1 MGSKRCYHQRHKGTK
16 GRTYR
21 TGHDHNDKWEYP
33 WNNIPLWS
41 TTCGSCLLVDRL
53 VGWLTTEHNHHRP
66 HFLFLGTQNTHT
78 DTTAS
83 SSSSSAMQS
92 SNLNLQFAPL
102 LHAEESAVASTAA
115 PQTDI
120 GATAK
125 EQEQQQPLWSSL
137 FYLWFLV
144 DQIAGHTQQAMNT
157 TTTT

>member
-1 MGSKRCYHQRHKGTK
+1 MRCYHQRDKGTK

-21 TGHDHNDKWEYP
+21 TGHDYNDKWEYP
-33 WNNIPLWS
+33 WNNIPLWL

-53 VGWLTTEHNHHRP
+53 VGWLTTEHNHHHRP

-102 LHAEESAVASTAA
+102 LHAEESAVASTGMAHR
-115 PQTDI
+115 QTS
-120 GATAK
+120 
-125 EQEQQQPLWSSL
+125 EQRPKSSSSSL
-137 FYLWFLV
+137 CGRHCSTCGFSL
-144 DQIAGHTQQAMNT
+144 TRSQATHNRP
-157 TTTT
+157 

>member
-1 MGSKRCYHQRHKGTK
+1 MRCYHQRHKGTK
-16 GRTYR
+16 GRTFR

-33 WNNIPLWS
+33 WNNIPLWL

-53 VGWLTTEHNHHRP
+53 VGRLTTEHNHHRP

-102 LHAEESAVASTAA
+102 LHAEKSAVAYRQTSEQRPKSSSSSCLCGRHCSTC
-115 PQTDI
+115 
-120 GATAK
+120 GF
-125 EQEQQQPLWSSL
+125 SL
-137 FYLWFLV
+137 TRS
-144 DQIAGHTQQAMNT
+144 QATQQAMNT